1 MKLALLHQRVQLNLV
16 NYRRDAR
23 FINQALQM
31 MNLEITDA
39 DAFYQPLFLQFNHP
53 FPGINVM
60 VDSRYR
66 PVHEIKI
73 DEIELEFLQT
83 LLQRFA
89 GTLLIVVPQLGGD
102 EKLIPGNA
110 GAGKRFSHAVLVF
123 IGGGGIDGPIAD
135 FQGFMNG
142 GDDLVVTGFPY
153 T

>member
-16 NYRRDAR
+16 NHRRDAR

-31 MNLEITDA
+31 MNPKLQTPMLLSA
-39 DAFYQPLFLQFNHP
+39 PLLQFNHP

-102 EKLIPGNA
+102 ESSSRGTPALA
-110 GAGKRFSHAVLVF
+110 SA
-123 IGGGGIDGPIAD
+123 
-135 FQGFMNG
+135 
-142 GDDLVVTGFPY
+142 FP
-153 T
+153 TPSSFL